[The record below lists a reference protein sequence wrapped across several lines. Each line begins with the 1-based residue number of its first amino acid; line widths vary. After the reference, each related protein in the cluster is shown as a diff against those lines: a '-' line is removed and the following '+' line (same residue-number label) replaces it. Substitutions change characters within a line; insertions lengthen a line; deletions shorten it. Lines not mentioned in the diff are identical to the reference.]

1 MREQRGE
8 KKLQRSVNLL
18 CACVF
23 AIYSF
28 TFMAI
33 YQSPLLEALYDK
45 VATGKLNYNGYVVAA
60 TATTILLL
68 LSWWMNKL
76 ARFQREWTA
85 MAYLPASLLLAFI
98 TDIDR
103 TIYTGESNYLSWT
116 IILLTGFL
124 LYALL
129 AFLLQRILFAKIKNL
144 KMEGNRI
151 VWRNLMLFVLF
162 FGLTGWLSNADEHLK
177 QEATAYSRYKSG
189 DIQGALSV
197 ASRSLSTSHEFTAAR
212 AFYLSQCQKLGDK
225 LFTYPQYYRAEGLLP
240 PMQQRTPLSPDTVY
254 AAIGLKRT
262 ADETAVEYLYRTV
275 QADSVSRL
283 AADYFLCGLLLE
295 KRLTDFVDNLPKYY
309 NLEKDTLP
317 QHYKEALMYYVTA
330 LSEVDLDARG
340 DTLRANLTSL
350 GLKGSGP
357 EEALP
362 TQYSGALKNFKISS
376 GRLFAL
382 LSLETL
388 GAEFARMIELERQYP
403 DILVR
408 YNYARKEFG
417 HTYWWYYKYGE

>member
-28 TFMAI
+28 TFIAI

-103 TIYTGESNYLSWT
+103 TIYTGDSSYLSWT
-116 IILLTGFL
+116 IILLIGFL

-129 AFLLQRILFAKIKNL
+129 AFFLQRILFAKIKNL

-162 FGLTGWLSNADEHLK
+162 FGLTGRLSNADEHLK

-189 DIQGALSV
+189 DIQGALNV
-197 ASRSLSTSHEFTAAR
+197 ASRSLNASHEFTAAR
-212 AFYLSQCQKLGDK
+212 AFYLSQCQKMGDE
-225 LFTYPQYYRAEGLLP
+225 LFTYPQYYGAEGLLP

-254 AAIGLKRT
+254 AAIGHKRNT
-262 ADETAVEYLYRTV
+262 DEAAVEYLYRAL
-275 QADSVSRL
+275 QADSVARPV
-283 AADYFLCGLLLE
+283 ADYFLCGLLLD

-330 LSEVDLDARG
+330 LSDVELDASG
-340 DTLRANLTSL
+340 DTLRAALTNLC
-350 GLKGSGP
+350 LKGGGSS
-357 EEALP
+357 EELP
-362 TQYSGALKNFKISS
+362 TQYSKGLKNFKISS
-376 GRLFAL
+376 SRLSAL

-403 DILVR
+403 DILAR
-408 YNYARKEFG
+408 SNYVRKEFG
-417 HTYWWYYKYGE
+417 HTYWWYYKYSE